1 MLGANAIAN
10 MPVTGKYVTNFDPV
24 VASFAFETI
33 NARDV
38 ELVTMALRR
47 SYSCGHDEISSY
59 ILTRIISYTS
69 LPLSVI
75 FNKSVLTG
83 TVPQHFKIA
92 KVIPIFKAGDN
103 TKLINYR
110 PISLLSTFSKV
121 LERLIY
127 NKVIKFIEKHKILSL
142 SQYGFR
148 SGHSTSHAII
158 DLTNSVTHHLDSG
171 KKVAGLFLDIS
182 KAFDS
187 LDHKILLQKLYDYG
201 FRGPIHAWFTSYL
214 EDRFQYVNING
225 SAFFLCEN

>member
-1 MLGANAIAN
+1 VINDNPKNFKQAWKAINELTGRSSSNNMSIPKNINSTDINNFFSMLGANAIAN
-10 MPVTGKYVTNFDPV
+10 MPVAGKYVTNFDPV

-33 NARDV
+33 NAHDV

-59 ILTRIISYTS
+59 ILTRIISYIS

-142 SQYGFR
+142 SQYG
-148 SGHSTSHAII
+148 
-158 DLTNSVTHHLDSG
+158 L
-171 KKVAGLFLDIS
+171 GLVIQLVMLLLIS
-182 KAFDS
+182 
-187 LDHKILLQKLYDYG
+187 LILLH
-201 FRGPIHAWFTSYL
+201 I
-214 EDRFQYVNING
+214 I
-225 SAFFLCEN
+225 